1 MSPRPDE
8 DNIRIDQRLNRI
20 GLTAIEAVAEHYK
33 VDFFDLDL
41 EMKKK
46 FLNDHG
52 KEIIETAQNHPQLG
66 RYFQDRVVLMVE
78 NEGTAGLIFTKK
90 VKQHG

>member
-1 MSPRPDE
+1 MSKPDE

-33 VDFFDLDL
+33 IDFFDLDL

-46 FLNDHG
+46 FLSDHG
-52 KEIIETAQNHPQLG
+52 KAIIETAQHHPTLG
-66 RYFQDRVVLMVE
+66 RYFVDRVVLLVE
-78 NEGTAGLIFTKK
+78 NEGAAGLVFTKRAK
-90 VKQHG
+90 HA